1 MSETQ
6 DNLPDRARA
15 RFVMG
20 ASYTG
25 IVVFIVVML
34 YSSKWKEGILDAS
47 GAALVCGVVAGIL
60 AAFGKKILRAIF
72 AFLHELIAS
81 P

>member
-1 MSETQ
+1 MSETR
-6 DNLPDRARA
+6 DNLPDRAGA
-15 RFVMG
+15 RFVTG

-34 YSSKWKEGILDAS
+34 YSNKWKEGILDAS
-47 GAALVCGVVAGIL
+47 VAALICGLVAGLL
-60 AAFGKKILRAIF
+60 AAFGKRILRAIL
-72 AFLHELIAS
+72 AFLDELIAS